1 MCVCVCVCLY
11 VCACACACM
20 CAACVCVF
28 VCMCVCDCEYGL
40 RWSVCATARGARRNT
55 GKHRVAG
62 LAPSVARIWMVCSIW
77 LSISM
82 DLDLS
87 GVPLRLAQFAKG
99 SLRLSF
105 RKNSVRKH
113 PSAVNTLCSAARSVP
128 PADGAARTG
137 TGTSVCA
144 SRRARRLFSW
154 THTACYSNITHPLP
168 RPPTPTSLSRA
179 GVHLSGPRPA
189 ASAALYFRTRTAP
202 RALGAQRPPRPG
214 GRQRRAPAAPDPRAT
229 RAPNEPPVAVAVRDT
244 RRTSPALPVEPQPG
258 LARKAIHESPYSI
271 WSPPQNP

>member
-1 MCVCVCVCLY
+1 MPPMMHAQAPPRPLLP
-11 VCACACACM
+11 CASSLPTWGALRIPLLPRSTPLCSRG
-20 CAACVCVF
+20 ACVCVF

-113 PSAVNTLCSAARSVP
+113 PSAVSTLSSAARSVP
-128 PADGAARTG
+128 PADGAARMG
-137 TGTSVCA
+137 TGATACV
-144 SRRARRLFSW
+144 SRRAWRA
-154 THTACYSNITHPLP
+154 TANS
-168 RPPTPTSLSRA
+168 
-179 GVHLSGPRPA
+179 
-189 ASAALYFRTRTAP
+189 RTRCPA
-202 RALGAQRPPRPG
+202 PPRP
-214 GRQRRAPAAPDPRAT
+214 RSSLARVLTFRAPALQPQRRSIFARGRPRAHW
-229 RAPNEPPVAVAVRDT
+229 V
-244 RRTSPALPVEPQPG
+244 PG
-258 LARKAIHESPYSI
+258 GLHVTEDGS
-271 WSPPQNP
+271 

>member
-1 MCVCVCVCLY
+1 MHASWQAALIQALHAVCNDASCQAAPPPLLPCASSLPTWGTLRIPLLPRSTPLCSRGACVFGVCMCVYVCVCVCMCVRVRVRVRVRVLCVCVCVC
-11 VCACACACM
+11 
-20 CAACVCVF
+20 VCVF
-28 VCMCVCDCEYGL
+28 VCVVADGHYVQRHVGSF
-40 RWSVCATARGARRNT
+40 RCACTRRNP
-55 GKHRVAG
+55 GMHRVAG
-62 LAPSVARIWMVCSIW
+62 HAPSVARIWMVCSIW

-144 SRRARRLFSW
+144 SRRARRLFFW

-189 ASAALYFRTRTAP
+189 ASAAL
-202 RALGAQRPPRPG
+202 
-214 GRQRRAPAAPDPRAT
+214 
-229 RAPNEPPVAVAVRDT
+229 
-244 RRTSPALPVEPQPG
+244 
-258 LARKAIHESPYSI
+258 
-271 WSPPQNP
+271 